1 MEMYIVLGILAGA
14 LILFA
19 SEAFTV
25 DVVALLILL
34 SLIGLG
40 ILSPDEAVRGFANPA
55 VITIA
60 AMFVL
65 SAGLLRTGALSALA
79 QKVMDYSHGEQLRFT
94 VLLMV
99 TVAVMSAFINNTP
112 VVVIFLPLVLSLANQ
127 SDILPSKVLI
137 PLSYGAILGGT
148 CTLIGSSTNL
158 LINSM
163 AEAHGFPPLG
173 MFEFTRLGA
182 VYVVVGITY
191 IYFIGHRFLPAHGT
205 VTTYATGR
213 IKEFLTEIAVPADS
227 PLLGSDVAE
236 VVESFGDEVQV
247 FQLIRGEVI
256 FWPTFH
262 NLKVQEGDAFLI
274 KGEVNPIMSLLRSPS
289 VTLAPG
295 VTGPPEPTAGQ
306 REMALAELVINPNSA
321 LLGSTLEEVRVPE
334 RYGVQVLAIQRHG
347 EHLREKLSQIRLR
360 VGDVLLILGQEGP
373 LSRLANYPDFIVLE
387 EIRDV
392 VVDQRKAWV
401 ALSVTGAVVVLAALK
416 LQPIMVLA
424 LAGAVLMVITG
435 CISARQAYRSVDKS
449 ILVLIAGT
457 LSLGMAMETSGA
469 AEFLATRILDLG
481 GWAGPIFVLS
491 GFYLLTNL
499 LTEVVS
505 HNAAAAMMVPIALS
519 TAGALAVNPR
529 AFLMAVL
536 FGASASFSTPIGYQ
550 TNTFVYGP
558 GGYSFKDFLR
568 VGLPLNATL
577 WLVATFLIPVF
588 WPL

>member
-1 MEMYIVLGILAGA
+1 MEMYIVLGILTAA
-14 LILFA
+14 LVLFA
-19 SEAFTV
+19 SEAFSV

-34 SLIGLG
+34 SLIGFG
-40 ILSPDEAVRGFANPA
+40 ILSPEEAVSGFSNPA

-79 QKVMDYSHGEQLRFT
+79 QKVMDYSYGNELRFML
-94 VLLMV
+94 LLMV
-99 TVAVMSAFINNTP
+99 TVATMSAFINNTP

-148 CTLIGSSTNL
+148 CTLIGTSTNL

-163 AEAHGFPPLG
+163 AEQHGFKALG
-173 MFEFTRLGA
+173 MFEFTRLG
-182 VYVVVGITY
+182 VIYVIVGITY
-191 IYFIGHRFLPAHGT
+191 MYFIGHRFLPSHGT

-213 IKEFLTEIAVPADS
+213 IKEYLTEIAVPADS
-227 PLLGSDVAE
+227 PLLGNDVAE
-236 VVESFGDEVQV
+236 VVASFGEEVQV
-247 FQLIRGEVI
+247 FQLIRGEMI
-256 FWPTFH
+256 YWPSFH
-262 NLKVQEGDAFLI
+262 DLQVQEGDAFLI
-274 KGEVNPIMSLLRSPS
+274 KGEVNPIMSLLRSPA

-295 VTGPPEPTAGQ
+295 VTGPPEPSASQ
-306 REMALAELVINPNSA
+306 REMALAELVINPNST
-321 LLGSTLEEVRVPE
+321 LLGSTLDEARIPD
-334 RYGVQVLAIQRHG
+334 RYGVHVLAIQRHG
-347 EHLREKLSQIRLR
+347 AHLREKLSRIRLR

-373 LSRLANYPDFIVLE
+373 LSRLSNYPDFIVLE

-392 VVDQRKAWV
+392 VVDRHKARV
-401 ALSVTGAVVVLAALK
+401 ALTVTAAVVLLAALK

-435 CISARQAYRSVDKS
+435 CISAREAYRSVDKS

-457 LSLGMAMETSGA
+457 LALGLAMEKSGA
-469 AEFLATRILDLG
+469 SEFLATHILNLT
-481 GWAGPIFVLS
+481 GWAGPVFVLS
-491 GFYLLTNL
+491 GFYLLTSL
-499 LTEVVS
+499 LTEVTS
-505 HNAAAAMMVPIALS
+505 NNAAAAMMVPIALS
-519 TAGALAVNPR
+519 TASALAVNPR
-529 AFLMAVL
+529 AFLMVVL
-536 FGASASFSTPIGYQ
+536 FGASASFATPIGYQ

-568 VGLPLNATL
+568 VGLPLNIIL
-577 WLVATFLIPVF
+577 WLVATVLIPIF

>member
-1 MEMYIVLGILAGA
+1 M
-14 LILFA
+14 
-19 SEAFTV
+19 
-25 DVVALLILL
+25 
-34 SLIGLG
+34 
-40 ILSPDEAVRGFANPA
+40 
-55 VITIA
+55 
-60 AMFVL
+60 
-65 SAGLLRTGALSALA
+65 
-79 QKVMDYSHGEQLRFT
+79 
-94 VLLMV
+94 
-99 TVAVMSAFINNTP
+99 
-112 VVVIFLPLVLSLANQ
+112 
-127 SDILPSKVLI
+127 
-137 PLSYGAILGGT
+137 
-148 CTLIGSSTNL
+148 
-158 LINSM
+158 
-163 AEAHGFPPLG
+163 
-173 MFEFTRLGA
+173 
-182 VYVVVGITY
+182 
-191 IYFIGHRFLPAHGT
+191 
-205 VTTYATGR
+205 
-213 IKEFLTEIAVPADS
+213 
-227 PLLGSDVAE
+227 
-236 VVESFGDEVQV
+236 

-256 FWPTFH
+256 FWPAFH

-295 VTGPPEPTAGQ
+295 VTGPPEPTASQ

-321 LLGSTLEEVRVPE
+321 LLGSTLDEVRVPE

-347 EHLREKLSQIRLR
+347 AHLREKLSQIRLR
-360 VGDVLLILGQEGP
+360 VGDVLLILGEEGP

-457 LSLGMAMETSGA
+457 LSLGMAMEKSGA
-469 AEFLATRILDLG
+469 AEFLATRILDLT

-505 HNAAAAMMVPIALS
+505 NNAAAAMMVPIALS
-519 TAGALAVNPR
+519 TASALAVNPR
-529 AFLMAVL
+529 AFLMVVL
-536 FGASASFSTPIGYQ
+536 FGACASFATPIGYQ

-568 VGLPLNATL
+568 VGLPLNITL
-577 WLVATFLIPVF
+577 WLVATVLIPVF

>member
-1 MEMYIVLGILAGA
+1 MEMYIVLGILAAA

-19 SEAFTV
+19 SEVFSV

-79 QKVMDYSHGEQLRFT
+79 QKVMDYSQGKQLRFT

-127 SDILPSKVLI
+127 SNILPSKVLI

-163 AEAHGFPPLG
+163 AEEHGFPALG
-173 MFEFTRLGA
+173 MFEFTRLGL
-182 VYVVVGITY
+182 VFVVVGITY

-205 VTTYATGR
+205 VTTYTTGR
-213 IKEFLTEIAVPADS
+213 VKEFLTEVAVPADS

-236 VVESFGDEVQV
+236 VVASFGEEVQV

-262 NLKVQEGDAFLI
+262 DLKVQEGDAFLI
-274 KGEVNPIMSLLRSPS
+274 KGEVNPIMSLLRSPK

-295 VTGPPEPTAGQ
+295 VTGPPEPTANQ

-347 EHLREKLSQIRLR
+347 AHLRKQLSQIRLR
-360 VGDVLLILGQEGP
+360 VGDVLLILGEEGP

-392 VVDQRKAWV
+392 VVNQRKAWV

-457 LSLGMAMETSGA
+457 LSLGMAMEKSGA
-469 AEFLATRILDLG
+469 AEFLATRILDLT
-481 GWAGPIFVLS
+481 GWAGPIVVLS

-499 LTEVVS
+499 LTEIVS
-505 HNAAAAMMVPIALS
+505 NNAAAAMMVPIALS
-519 TAGALAVNPR
+519 TASALAVNPR
-529 AFLMAVL
+529 AFLIAVL

-568 VGLPLNATL
+568 VGLPLNITL
-577 WLVATFLIPVF
+577 WLVATFLIPIF